1 MTKRMHLLIIGAG
14 PGGYETAAEA
24 VKRGLDVTL
33 VTDGP
38 LGGTCLNEG
47 CIPTKTLIHNC
58 CELSGDLPSA
68 LARKAAVISQL
79 RAGIESLLKNVD
91 IIYGKASFIDAHTV
105 KVNDR
110 KISADKTIICTG
122 SVSSSLPVPGA
133 GLAVDSS
140 SILEID
146 TVPERLAIIGG
157 GVIGLE
163 FAGIFNSLGSRVTVI
178 EYCTNILPRL
188 DSDLAKRLRQQ
199 MSRSGVSF
207 ILGAAVTAIG
217 NDGQNGLTVSYNQK
231 DEECHI
237 VADKVLMAVGRRPNI
252 DSLNL
257 DDISVEY
264 DREGIK
270 VDSSMRTS
278 VPDIYA
284 VGDVTGGYM
293 LAHVASAQG
302 MRALNDITGVEDSIN
317 FDCVPAVVFT
327 NPEFASVGLSEDEC
341 RTRGIEYSVHKSFYR
356 ANGKAVSSGDTE
368 GLCKILCDCRGKI
381 VGCHIL
387 GASASTIIGE
397 AAVLVSLGAELDKA
411 KWIIH
416 AHPTLSEV
424 LMNALRS

>member
-1 MTKRMHLLIIGAG
+1 MIKRMHLLIIGAG

-91 IIYGKASFIDAHTV
+91 VIYGKASFIDAHTV

-140 SILEID
+140 SMLEFD
-146 TVPERLAIIGG
+146 SVPERLAIIGG

-217 NDGQNGLTVSYNQK
+217 NDGQNGFTISYNQK
-231 DEECHI
+231 EEECHI

-264 DREGIK
+264 DRKGIK

-341 RTRGIEYSVHKSFYR
+341 RTSGIEYSVHKSFYR

-368 GLCKILCDCRGKI
+368 GLCKVLCDGSGKI

-397 AAVLVSLGAELDKA
+397 AAVLVSLGADLDKA
-411 KWIIH
+411 RWIIH